1 MSSATASSLPAR
13 FTKRTFTPGLFVRSW
28 SSAVIRLPTLIRA
41 LIAPRTSRA
50 LREQVMLAVTSVNG
64 CRYCSWLHTGLA
76 LENGVDLTELQSILE
91 SEGIHVHETP
101 EAVAI
106 LFAKHFADTV
116 RQPSAAAVKSLEQ
129 VFTPA
134 QKREVM
140 AYIHAIYIGN
150 LSGNSLDAWLA
161 RLRGQPVD
169 TGNPVTE
176 AVAATLALPVLLAI
190 RWANRSKH

>member
-1 MSSATASSLPAR
+1 MSSATAPSLPTR
-13 FTKRTFTPGLFVRSW
+13 FTKRTFTAGLFARSMF
-28 SSAVIRLPTLIRA
+28 SATMHLPTLA
-41 LIAPRTSRA
+41 LAMVSPRTSRA

-76 LENGVDLTELQSILE
+76 LENGVDLAELQGILE
-91 SEGIHVHETP
+91 SEGIEVKDTP

-116 RQPSAAAVKSLEQ
+116 RQPSAAAVQSLEQ

-140 AYIHAIYIGN
+140 AYIHAIYVGN
-150 LSGNSLDAWLA
+150 LAGNCMDAWLA
-161 RLRGQPVD
+161 RLRGQAVD

-176 AVAATLALPVLLAI
+176 AVAAIIASPILLAI
-190 RWANRSKH
+190 WLANRDKH